1 MRFRSLLAATALAAV
16 ATLPLAGVASAE
28 PTDRDCR
35 DFASQAAA
43 QSALNSKSGDPER
56 LDANHD
62 GVACDEFF
70 KTQPPGRGGDHRPPP
85 DRGDHDHMPPPGDG
99 DDDELPPPVDEP
111 DQPTVNPV
119 PERQILVKPHGAP
132 DTGDGS
138 AAQDSSAA
146 PAVLLVG
153 GLAAAGGLGAV
164 GTRRLARR

>member
-16 ATLPLAGVASAE
+16 ATLPLAGVAQAE

-43 QSALNSKSGDPER
+43 QSALNSKSGDPHR
-56 LDANHD
+56 LDADGD

-70 KTQPPGRGGDHRPPP
+70 DIGEKQPPHGKPDHPRDKP
-85 DRGDHDHMPPPGDG
+85 DH
-99 DDDELPPPVDEP
+99 PPVK
-111 DQPTVNPV
+111 PV
-119 PERQILVKPHGAP
+119 PDRQILVKPHGAP

-138 AAQDSSAA
+138 AAHDPSAA

-153 GLAAAGGLGAV
+153 GLAAGGALGAAA
-164 GTRRLARR
+164 TRRLARR